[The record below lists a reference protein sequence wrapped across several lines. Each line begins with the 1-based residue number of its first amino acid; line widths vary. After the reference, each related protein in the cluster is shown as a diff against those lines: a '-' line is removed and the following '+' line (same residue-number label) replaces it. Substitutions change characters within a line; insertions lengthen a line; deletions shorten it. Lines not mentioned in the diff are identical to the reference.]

1 MPAELKRV
9 MGLLPVSAIVVGTI
23 IGASIFVQPTEIARL
38 VPSVPGTLLVW
49 LTAGVLTLCGALVC
63 AELAAAYPQ
72 SGGVYVFLREGVSPL
87 AGFLWGWAMFWSAH
101 TGIIAASS
109 VVLAR
114 YVAYFVPLG
123 DTGIRATAIAAI
135 LAVSAVNY
143 IGVRQSGVLQSV
155 VTIAKLAAIAILLL
169 LVVMVGKPAHAAQTV
184 AAAPLDLGSLP
195 MVLAVGA
202 GLFAYGGWH
211 QATYTAEETR
221 DPERTI
227 PLALLFGTL
236 IVTACYFA
244 LNAAYFYLL
253 PMSKVIASTHVA
265 ADAAET
271 MLGAR
276 AGTAVSLLVIV
287 SSVGVLNGVILAG
300 PRVYLEM
307 ARERLLFPWA
317 GKIHPRFHTP
327 HVAIALQA
335 AWACV
340 LVATG
345 TYRDLFTRV
354 VYTEW
359 LFFALMTIGLFR
371 LRRRADYQPRF
382 RMWGGPVI
390 PLFFLIGCVI
400 VVGGHVAAQPRQ
412 CLEGFLF
419 VLAGLPVYYL
429 WARGSRS
436 HRTGSGSI

>member
-1 MPAELKRV
+1 
-9 MGLLPVSAIVVGTI
+9 MGLLPASAIVVGTI

-38 VPSVPGTLLVW
+38 IPSVPGTLLVW
-49 LTAGVLTLCGALVC
+49 LLAGVLTLCGALVC
-63 AELAAAYPQ
+63 AELAAAYPR
-72 SGGVYVFLREGVSPL
+72 SGGVYVFLREGVSQA
-87 AGFLWGWAMFWSAH
+87 AGFLWGWSMFWSAH
-101 TGIIAASS
+101 TGIISASA

-114 YVAYFVPLG
+114 YIAYFVPLS
-123 DTGIRATAIAAI
+123 DTGIRAAAIAAI
-135 LAVSAVNY
+135 LAVSTINF
-143 IGVRQSGVLQSV
+143 IGVRQSGRLQST
-155 VTIAKLAAIAILLL
+155 VTIAKLAAIAILLV
-169 LVVMVGKPAHAAQTV
+169 LVVWVGKPSHAASPPATS
-184 AAAPLDLGSLP
+184 AATSPVVSAPSGWSLE

-211 QATYTAEETR
+211 QVTYTAEETR

-236 IVTACYFA
+236 LVTLCYFA

-253 PMSKVIASTHVA
+253 PMSKVVASTHVA

-271 MLGAR
+271 MLGPR

-287 SSVGVLNGVILAG
+287 SAVGVLNGVILAG

-327 HVAIALQA
+327 HVAIGLQA

-371 LRRRADYQPRF
+371 LRKRAGYQPRYRIPSLAGF
-382 RMWGGPVI
+382 PLIPVV
-390 PLFFLIGCVI
+390 FLIGCVI

-412 CLEGFLF
+412 CVEGFLF
-419 VLAGLPVYYL
+419 VLAGLPVYYF
-429 WARGSRS
+429 WARRS
-436 HRTGSGSI
+436 TAPTV

>member
-1 MPAELKRV
+1 
-9 MGLLPVSAIVVGTI
+9 MGLLPVSAIVVGTM

-49 LTAGVLTLCGALVC
+49 LAAGVLTLCGALVC
-63 AELAAAYPQ
+63 AELAAAYPR
-72 SGGVYVFLREGVSPL
+72 SGGVYVFLREGVSPV
-87 AGFLWGWAMFWSAH
+87 AGFLCGWSMFWSAH
-101 TGIIAASS
+101 TGIISASS

-114 YVAYFVPLG
+114 YVAYFVPLS
-123 DTGIRATAIAAI
+123 DSGIRATAIGAI
-135 LAVSAVNY
+135 LLVSAVNY
-143 IGVRQSGVLQSV
+143 IGVRQSGALQSV
-155 VTIAKLAAIAILLL
+155 VTIAKLAAIAILLV
-169 LVVMVGKPAHAAQTV
+169 LVVWVGKPAHTAET
-184 AAAPLDLGSLP
+184 AAATPPSLMSLP
-195 MVLAVGA
+195 MVLAIGA

-211 QATYTAEETR
+211 QVTYTAEETR
-221 DPERTI
+221 NPERTI

-236 IVTACYFA
+236 IVTGCYFA
-244 LNAAYFYLL
+244 LNAVYFYLL
-253 PMSKVIASTHVA
+253 PMAKVVTSTHVA

-287 SSVGVLNGVILAG
+287 SSIGVLNGVILAG

-307 ARERLLFPWA
+307 AREGLLFPWA

-327 HVAIALQA
+327 HIAIVLQA

-359 LFFALMTIGLFR
+359 FFFGLMTVALFR
-371 LRRRADYQPRF
+371 LRRRPDYQPRYKA
-382 RMWGGPVI
+382 WGYPLI
-390 PLFFLIGCVI
+390 PLFFLIGCI
-400 VVGGHVAAQPRQ
+400 AVVGGHVAAQPRQ

-419 VLAGLPVYYL
+419 VIAGLPVYYF
-429 WARGSRS
+429 WARRS
-436 HRTGSGSI
+436 AQQSHANH